1 MPVGRCRCPVAATV
15 HYNFG
20 HPIGLAS
27 TARSSKL
34 KPRRAC
40 WDGASWYKGSRSEAT
55 EPIGASRVS
64 NEIVIL
70 LTACGVLILL
80 GALELILHRRRLA
93 RIPIRIHVNGT
104 RGKTSVTRLIA
115 AGLREA
121 GVRCV
126 AKTTGTV
133 PRFILPNGREVPV
146 YRPGGANIIEQKQ
159 SVTMAAAQRAE
170 ALVVECMA
178 LQPQLQWLSE
188 SKLVRATHG
197 VITNA
202 RPDHLD
208 VMGPTED
215 DVARALA
222 ATVPVGG
229 VFLTAERN
237 HREFFQQVA
246 ADRGSR
252 FHASEDIVRAL
263 GPDDLEGFSYLEH
276 QENVEL
282 ALAVC
287 EEIGIDNETALRGMW
302 RAKPDP
308 GAMTEARIEFFG
320 RHIVFVNGFAA
331 NDPFSTRY
339 IWEQSLQR
347 HPELERR
354 VAVFNC
360 RSDRA
365 DRSEQLA
372 EAYANW
378 TQADEVVLLG
388 TGQYIFARTA
398 VQSGLDP
405 TRLVFVDRT
414 HPADIFE
421 ILLGLAG
428 TSALIMGLGNI
439 AGPGLALAEYFANRG
454 IENAGD

>member
-1 MPVGRCRCPVAATV
+1 M
-15 HYNFG
+15 
-20 HPIGLAS
+20 
-27 TARSSKL
+27 
-34 KPRRAC
+34 
-40 WDGASWYKGSRSEAT
+40 
-55 EPIGASRVS
+55 S

-70 LTACGVLILL
+70 LTACGFLIAM
-80 GALELILHRRRLA
+80 GVLELIVHRKRLA

-146 YRPGGANIIEQKQ
+146 YRPGGPNVIEQKQ
-159 SVTMAAAQRAE
+159 AVTMAAAQRAE

-178 LQPQLQWLSE
+178 LQPHLQWLSE

-222 ATVPVGG
+222 GTVPCDG
-229 VFLTAERN
+229 VFLTAERK

-246 ADRGSR
+246 EERGSR
-252 FHASEDIVRAL
+252 FHAAEDISHSLTPEDIAAF
-263 GPDDLEGFSYLEH
+263 PYFEH
-276 QENVEL
+276 QDNIEL

-287 EEIGIDNETALRGMW
+287 EELGIESETALRGMW

-308 GAMTEARIEFFG
+308 GAMTEAKVEFFG
-320 RHIVFVNGFAA
+320 RHVVFVNGFAA
-331 NDPFSTRY
+331 NDPISTRY
-339 IWEQSLQR
+339 IWEQSLRR
-347 HPELERR
+347 HRDLKRR
-354 VAVFNC
+354 IAVFNC
-360 RSDRA
+360 RSDRT

-372 EAYANW
+372 ESYAGW

-388 TGQYIFARTA
+388 TGQYIFARAA
-398 VQSGLDP
+398 VKSGLDP
-405 TRLVFVDRT
+405 TRLVFVDQT

-421 ILLGLAG
+421 ILLGLSES
-428 TSALIMGLGNI
+428 SALVMGLGNI

-454 IENAGD
+454 MEHARD

>member
-1 MPVGRCRCPVAATV
+1 
-15 HYNFG
+15 
-20 HPIGLAS
+20 
-27 TARSSKL
+27 
-34 KPRRAC
+34 
-40 WDGASWYKGSRSEAT
+40 
-55 EPIGASRVS
+55 VS
-64 NEIVIL
+64 IEIAIL
-70 LTACGVLILL
+70 LAASGVLSLL
-80 GALELILHRRRLA
+80 GVSELLLHRARLK

-104 RGKTSVTRLIA
+104 RGKTSVTRLVA

-146 YRPGGANIIEQKQ
+146 YRPGGPNVIEQKQ

-208 VMGPTED
+208 VMGPQEE

-222 ATVPVGG
+222 ATVPIEG
-229 VFLTAERN
+229 VFLTADRK
-237 HREFFQQVA
+237 HREFFEQVCE
-246 ADRGSR
+246 DRSSR
-252 FHASEDIVRAL
+252 FRGAEDISRPLTDEDVA
-263 GPDDLEGFSYLEH
+263 EFTYLEH
-276 QENVEL
+276 RENIAL

-287 EEIGIDNETALRGMW
+287 EEIGIDTETALRGMW

-308 GAMTEARIEFFG
+308 GAMTEAEVEFFG

-331 NDPFSTRY
+331 NDPISTRY
-339 IWEQSLQR
+339 IWEQSIRRHQR
-347 HPELERR
+347 LDRR
-354 VAVFNC
+354 IAVFNC

-365 DRSEQLA
+365 DRSQQLA
-372 EAYANW
+372 RSYSRW

-388 TGQYIFARTA
+388 SGQYIFARAA
-398 VQSGLDP
+398 VRSGLDP

-421 ILLGLAG
+421 ILLGLAES
-428 TSALIMGLGNI
+428 SALVMGLGNI

-454 IENAGD
+454 KDYARS

>member
-1 MPVGRCRCPVAATV
+1 
-15 HYNFG
+15 
-20 HPIGLAS
+20 
-27 TARSSKL
+27 
-34 KPRRAC
+34 
-40 WDGASWYKGSRSEAT
+40 
-55 EPIGASRVS
+55 VS

-70 LTACGVLILL
+70 LTACGVLIAM
-80 GALELILHRRRLA
+80 GVLELILHRRRLK

-121 GVRCV
+121 GIRCV

-146 YRPGGANIIEQKQ
+146 YRPGGPNVIEQKQ
-159 SVTMAAAQRAE
+159 AVTMAAAQRAE

-178 LQPQLQWLSE
+178 LQPHLQWLSE
-188 SKLVRATHG
+188 SRLVRATHG

-208 VMGPTED
+208 VMGPTEE

-222 ATVPVGG
+222 GTVPVGG

-237 HREFFQQVA
+237 HRGFFQQVA
-246 ADRGSR
+246 EERGSR
-252 FHASEDIVRAL
+252 FHAAEDIDRAL
-263 GPDDLEGFSYLEH
+263 TADDLRAFPYFEH
-276 QENVEL
+276 QENIEL

-287 EEIGIDNETALRGMW
+287 EEVGVNNDTALRGMW
-302 RAKPDP
+302 RSKPDP
-308 GAMTEARIEFFG
+308 GAMTEAEVEFFG

-331 NDPFSTRY
+331 NDPISTRY
-339 IWEQSLQR
+339 IWEQSLRR
-347 HPELERR
+347 HRHLHRR
-354 VAVFNC
+354 IAVFNC

-372 EAYANW
+372 QSYAGW

-398 VQSGLDP
+398 VKSGLDP

-421 ILLGLAG
+421 ILLGLAE
-428 TSALIMGLGNI
+428 TSALVMGLGNI

-454 IENAGD
+454 RDHARD

>member
-1 MPVGRCRCPVAATV
+1 MEQWGRVTKEI
-15 HYNFG
+15 Y
-20 HPIGLAS
+20 IL
-27 TARSSKL
+27 
-34 KPRRAC
+34 
-40 WDGASWYKGSRSEAT
+40 
-55 EPIGASRVS
+55 IGAAG
-64 NEIVIL
+64 L
-70 LTACGVLILL
+70 LTLL
-80 GALELILHRRRLA
+80 GVVEFFFHRRRLA

-115 AGLREA
+115 GGLREA
-121 GVRCV
+121 GIRTV

-146 YRPGGANIIEQKQ
+146 YRPGGPNIIEQKQ
-159 SVTMAAAQRAE
+159 SVTMAAAQRAD

-188 SKLVRATHG
+188 SKLIRATHG

-208 VMGPTED
+208 VMGPTEE
-215 DVARALA
+215 DVALALA
-222 ATVPVGG
+222 GMVPTGG
-229 VFLTAERN
+229 VLLTAEHK
-237 HREFFQQVA
+237 HRGLFQWVTE
-246 ADRGSR
+246 DRHSRFRGSEQISR
-252 FHASEDIVRAL
+252 PVTPEDLSA
-263 GPDDLEGFSYLEH
+263 FSYLEH

-287 EEIGIDNETALRGMW
+287 EELGVDNETALRGMW

-308 GAMTEARIEFFG
+308 GAMTEEEVEFFG
-320 RHIVFVNGFAA
+320 RTMVFVNGFAA
-331 NDPFSTRY
+331 NDPISTQY
-339 IWEQSLQR
+339 IWEQSLRR
-347 HPELERR
+347 HREMKRR
-354 VAVFNC
+354 IAVFNC

-365 DRSEQLA
+365 NRSEQLA
-372 EAYANW
+372 ESYASW

-388 TGQYIFARTA
+388 TGQYLFARAA
-398 VQSGLDP
+398 VKNGLDP
-405 TRLVFVDRT
+405 TRLVFVDQT

-428 TSALIMGLGNI
+428 SSALVMGLGNI

-454 IENAGD
+454 KDHARN

>member
-1 MPVGRCRCPVAATV
+1 MAPRGGGRKRSQSSWKLQI
-15 HYNFG
+15 G
-20 HPIGLAS
+20 GLA
-27 TARSSKL
+27 ARPPADK
-34 KPRRAC
+34 
-40 WDGASWYKGSRSEAT
+40 EAGVKALSNQS
-55 EPIGASRVS
+55 GASRVS

-70 LTACGVLILL
+70 LTTCGLLISMGVFELL
-80 GALELILHRRRLA
+80 LHRRRLG

-121 GVRCV
+121 GVRTL

-146 YRPGGANIIEQKQ
+146 YRPGGANVIEQKQ

-222 ATVPVGG
+222 ATVPING
-229 VFLTAERN
+229 VFLTAERH
-237 HREFFQQVA
+237 HRPFFEEVA
-246 ADRGSR
+246 QDRGSR
-252 FHASEDIVRAL
+252 FHAAEDISEPLTTEDINAF
-263 GPDDLEGFSYLEH
+263 PYLEH
-276 QENVEL
+276 KDNIEL

-287 EEIGIDNETALRGMW
+287 QEIGVDKETALRGMW

-308 GAMTEARIEFFG
+308 GAMTESQVDFFG
-320 RHIVFVNGFAA
+320 RHLVFVNGFAA
-331 NDPFSTRY
+331 NDPTSTHY
-339 IWEQSLQR
+339 IWEQSLRR
-347 HPELERR
+347 HSELTRR
-354 VAVFNC
+354 IAVFNC

-372 EAYANW
+372 QSYARW

-388 TGQYIFARTA
+388 SGQYIFARAA

-414 HPADIFE
+414 HQADIFE
-421 ILLGLAG
+421 ILLGLAEP
-428 TSALIMGLGNI
+428 SALVMGLGNI

-454 IENAGD
+454 MDHGRD

>member
-1 MPVGRCRCPVAATV
+1 M
-15 HYNFG
+15 
-20 HPIGLAS
+20 
-27 TARSSKL
+27 
-34 KPRRAC
+34 
-40 WDGASWYKGSRSEAT
+40 
-55 EPIGASRVS
+55 S

-70 LTACGVLILL
+70 LIACGVLICL
-80 GALELILHRRRLA
+80 GVLELIVHRRRLR

-146 YRPGGANIIEQKQ
+146 YRPGGPNVIEQKQ
-159 SVTMAAAQRAE
+159 AVTMAAAQRAE

-178 LQPQLQWLSE
+178 LQPHLQWLSE

-208 VMGPTED
+208 VMGPGEE
-215 DVARALA
+215 DVAHALA
-222 ATVPVGG
+222 GTVPVGG
-229 VFLTAERN
+229 VFLTAERK
-237 HREFFQQVA
+237 HRAFFQQVVK
-246 ADRGSR
+246 DRESR
-252 FHASEDIVRAL
+252 FRAAEDISRTLSSKDVAAF
-263 GPDDLEGFSYLEH
+263 PYLEH
-276 QENVEL
+276 QDNVEL
-282 ALAVC
+282 SLAVC
-287 EEIGIDNETALRGMW
+287 EELGIDNETALRGMW

-308 GAMTEARIEFFG
+308 GAMTEAKVEFFG
-320 RHIVFVNGFAA
+320 RHVIFVNGFAA
-331 NDPFSTRY
+331 NDPISTRY
-339 IWEQSLQR
+339 IWEQSLRR
-347 HPELERR
+347 HRDLKRR
-354 VAVFNC
+354 IAVFNC

-372 EAYANW
+372 ESYASW

-388 TGQYIFARTA
+388 TGQYIFARAA
-398 VQSGLDP
+398 VRNGLDP
-405 TRLVFVDRT
+405 TRLVFVDRD

-421 ILLGLAG
+421 ILLGLAES
-428 TSALIMGLGNI
+428 SALVMGLGNI

-454 IENAGD
+454 MENARD

>member
-1 MPVGRCRCPVAATV
+1 
-15 HYNFG
+15 
-20 HPIGLAS
+20 
-27 TARSSKL
+27 
-34 KPRRAC
+34 
-40 WDGASWYKGSRSEAT
+40 
-55 EPIGASRVS
+55 VS
-64 NEIVIL
+64 NEIIIL
-70 LTACGVLILL
+70 VTACGVLIGL
-80 GALELILHRRRLA
+80 GALELAIHRNRLR

-121 GVRCV
+121 GLRCV

-159 SVTMAAAQRAE
+159 SVSMAAAQRAE

-178 LQPQLQWLSE
+178 LQPSLQWLSE
-188 SKLVRATHG
+188 SKLVQATHG

-215 DVARALA
+215 DVAKALA
-222 ATVPVGG
+222 GMIPIGG
-229 VFLTAERN
+229 RFLTAEKT
-237 HREFFQQVA
+237 HRAFFQAVCE
-246 ADRGSR
+246 DRGTAFR
-252 FHASEDIVRAL
+252 GAEAIANPMT
-263 GPDDLEGFSYLEH
+263 PDDMAGFTYLEH

-287 EEIGIDNETALRGMW
+287 EELGIDNETALRGMW

-308 GAMTEARIEFFG
+308 GAMMESKVEFFG
-320 RHIVFVNGFAA
+320 REIVFVNGFAA
-331 NDPFSTRY
+331 NDPISTKY
-339 IWEQSLQR
+339 IWEQSLNR
-347 HPELERR
+347 HRDLDRSI
-354 VAVFNC
+354 AVFNC

-365 DRSEQLA
+365 DRSEQLGVSYA
-372 EAYANW
+372 EW
-378 TQADEVVLLG
+378 PQADEVVLLG
-388 TGQYIFARTA
+388 TGQYIFARAA
-398 VQSGLDP
+398 VKSGLDP

-421 ILLGLAG
+421 ILLGLAES
-428 TSALIMGLGNI
+428 SALVMGLGNI
-439 AGPGLALAEYFANRG
+439 AGPGLALAEYFENRG
-454 IENAGD
+454 TEHA

>member
-1 MPVGRCRCPVAATV
+1 M
-15 HYNFG
+15 
-20 HPIGLAS
+20 
-27 TARSSKL
+27 
-34 KPRRAC
+34 
-40 WDGASWYKGSRSEAT
+40 
-55 EPIGASRVS
+55 S

-70 LTACGVLILL
+70 LIACGVLIAM
-80 GALELILHRRRLA
+80 GALELIVHRRRLA

-121 GVRCV
+121 GVRTV

-146 YRPGGANIIEQKQ
+146 YRPGGANVIEQKQ
-159 SVTMAAAQRAE
+159 AVTMAAAQRAE

-178 LQPQLQWLSE
+178 LQPSLQWLSE

-197 VITNA
+197 AITNA

-208 VMGPTED
+208 VMGPSEE

-222 ATVPVGG
+222 GTVPVAG
-229 VFLTAERN
+229 VFLTAERK
-237 HREFFQQVA
+237 HRAFFQQVA
-246 ADRGSR
+246 EDRGSR
-252 FHASEDIVRAL
+252 FHAAEEISQPLTTEDVEAF
-263 GPDDLEGFSYLEH
+263 PYLEH
-276 QENVEL
+276 QDNVEL

-308 GAMTEARIEFFG
+308 GAMTETRVEFFG
-320 RHIVFVNGFAA
+320 RHVIFVNGFAA
-331 NDPFSTRY
+331 NDPISTRY
-339 IWEQSLQR
+339 IWEQSLRR
-347 HPELERR
+347 HRELKRR
-354 VAVFNC
+354 IAVFNC

-372 EAYANW
+372 ASYAGW

-388 TGQYIFARTA
+388 TGQYIFARAA
-398 VQSGLDP
+398 VRSGLDP
-405 TRLVFVDRT
+405 TRLVFVDRD

-421 ILLGLAG
+421 ILLGLSES
-428 TSALIMGLGNI
+428 SALVMGLGNI

-454 IENAGD
+454 MDHARN

>member
-1 MPVGRCRCPVAATV
+1 
-15 HYNFG
+15 
-20 HPIGLAS
+20 
-27 TARSSKL
+27 
-34 KPRRAC
+34 
-40 WDGASWYKGSRSEAT
+40 
-55 EPIGASRVS
+55 VS

-70 LTACGVLILL
+70 LIACGLLIAM
-80 GALELILHRRRLA
+80 GVLELILHRSRLA

-146 YRPGGANIIEQKQ
+146 YRPGGANVIEQKQ
-159 SVTMAAAQRAE
+159 AVTMAAAQRAE

-178 LQPQLQWLSE
+178 LQPSLQWLSE

-197 VITNA
+197 AITNA

-208 VMGPTED
+208 VMGPAEE
-215 DVARALA
+215 DVAHALA
-222 ATVPVGG
+222 GTVPVDG
-229 VFLTAERN
+229 VFLTAERK
-237 HREFFQQVA
+237 HRAFFQQVA
-246 ADRGSR
+246 EERGSR
-252 FHASEDIVRAL
+252 FRAAEDISRPLTTEDVA
-263 GPDDLEGFSYLEH
+263 GFPYLEH
-276 QENVEL
+276 QDNVEL

-308 GAMTEARIEFFG
+308 GAMTETRVEFFG
-320 RHIVFVNGFAA
+320 RHVIFVNGFAA
-331 NDPFSTRY
+331 NDPISTRY
-339 IWEQSLQR
+339 IWEQSLRR
-347 HPELERR
+347 HRGLKRR
-354 VAVFNC
+354 IAVFNC

-372 EAYANW
+372 ESYAGW

-388 TGQYIFARTA
+388 TGQYIFARAA
-398 VQSGLDP
+398 VRSGLDP
-405 TRLVFVDRT
+405 TRLVFVDRD

-421 ILLGLAG
+421 ILLGLSES
-428 TSALIMGLGNI
+428 SALVMGLGNI

-454 IENAGD
+454 MDHARD

>member
-1 MPVGRCRCPVAATV
+1 
-15 HYNFG
+15 
-20 HPIGLAS
+20 
-27 TARSSKL
+27 
-34 KPRRAC
+34 
-40 WDGASWYKGSRSEAT
+40 
-55 EPIGASRVS
+55 VS
-64 NEIVIL
+64 NEVVIL
-70 LTACGVLILL
+70 LIACGLLIAM
-80 GALELILHRRRLA
+80 GALELILHRRRLT

-146 YRPGGANIIEQKQ
+146 YRPGGANVIEQKQ
-159 SVTMAAAQRAE
+159 AVTMAAAQRAE

-178 LQPQLQWLSE
+178 LQPSLQWLSE
-188 SKLVRATHG
+188 SKLIRATHG
-197 VITNA
+197 AITNA

-208 VMGPTED
+208 VMGPAEE
-215 DVARALA
+215 DVAHALA
-222 ATVPVGG
+222 GTVPVDG
-229 VFLTAERN
+229 VFLTAERK
-237 HREFFQQVA
+237 HRAFFQQVA
-246 ADRGSR
+246 EERGSR
-252 FHASEDIVRAL
+252 FRAAEDISRPLTTEDVA
-263 GPDDLEGFSYLEH
+263 GFPYLEH
-276 QENVEL
+276 QDNVEL

-308 GAMTEARIEFFG
+308 GAMTETRVEFFG
-320 RHIVFVNGFAA
+320 RHVIFVNGFAA
-331 NDPFSTRY
+331 NDPISTRY
-339 IWEQSLQR
+339 IWEQSLRR
-347 HPELERR
+347 HRELKRR
-354 VAVFNC
+354 IAVFNC

-372 EAYANW
+372 ESYAGW

-388 TGQYIFARTA
+388 TGQYIFARAA
-398 VQSGLDP
+398 VKSGLDP
-405 TRLVFVDRT
+405 TRLVFVDRD

-421 ILLGLAG
+421 ILLGLSES
-428 TSALIMGLGNI
+428 SALVMGLGNI

-454 IENAGD
+454 MDHARD

>member
-1 MPVGRCRCPVAATV
+1 M
-15 HYNFG
+15 
-20 HPIGLAS
+20 
-27 TARSSKL
+27 SK
-34 KPRRAC
+34 
-40 WDGASWYKGSRSEAT
+40 
-55 EPIGASRVS
+55 
-64 NEIVIL
+64 EILIL
-70 LTACGVLILL
+70 LSACGVLVTL
-80 GALELILHRRRLA
+80 GVLEYILHRRRLR

-121 GVRCV
+121 GIRTV

-133 PRFILPNGREVPV
+133 PRFVLPNGREVPV

-159 SVTMAAAQRAE
+159 AVTMAAAQRAD

-178 LQPQLQWLSE
+178 LQPHLQWLSE
-188 SKLVRATHG
+188 WKLVRATHG

-208 VMGPTED
+208 VMGPSEE

-229 VFLTAERN
+229 VFVTAERK

-246 ADRGSR
+246 RDRGSR
-252 FHASEDIVRAL
+252 FHAAEDISCPVTPEEVAA
-263 GPDDLEGFSYLEH
+263 FSYLEH
-276 QENVEL
+276 QENIEL

-287 EEIGIDNETALRGMW
+287 EEVGIDHETAIRGMW

-308 GAMTEARIEFFG
+308 GAMTEAEVEFFG

-339 IWEQSLQR
+339 IWEQSLRR
-347 HPELERR
+347 HAELDRR
-354 VAVFNC
+354 IAVFNC

-372 EAYANW
+372 ESYASW

-388 TGQYIFARTA
+388 TGQYIFARAA
-398 VQSGLDP
+398 VKSGLDP

-421 ILLGLAG
+421 ILLGLSES
-428 TSALIMGLGNI
+428 SALIMGLGNI
-439 AGPGLALAEYFANRG
+439 AGPGLALTEYFANRG
-454 IENAGD
+454 KEHARD

>member
-1 MPVGRCRCPVAATV
+1 
-15 HYNFG
+15 
-20 HPIGLAS
+20 
-27 TARSSKL
+27 
-34 KPRRAC
+34 
-40 WDGASWYKGSRSEAT
+40 
-55 EPIGASRVS
+55 VS
-64 NEIVIL
+64 NEVVIL
-70 LTACGVLILL
+70 LIACGLLIAM
-80 GALELILHRRRLA
+80 GALELILHRRRLT

-146 YRPGGANIIEQKQ
+146 YRPGGANVIEQKQ
-159 SVTMAAAQRAE
+159 AVTMAAAQRAE

-178 LQPQLQWLSE
+178 LQPSLQWLSE

-197 VITNA
+197 AITNA

-208 VMGPTED
+208 VMGPAEE
-215 DVARALA
+215 DVAHALA
-222 ATVPVGG
+222 GTVPVDG
-229 VFLTAERN
+229 VFLTAERK
-237 HREFFQQVA
+237 HRAFFQQVA
-246 ADRGSR
+246 EERGSR
-252 FHASEDIVRAL
+252 FRAAEDISRPLTTEDVA
-263 GPDDLEGFSYLEH
+263 GFPYLEH
-276 QENVEL
+276 QDNVEL

-308 GAMTEARIEFFG
+308 GAMTETRVEFFG
-320 RHIVFVNGFAA
+320 RHVIFVNGFAA
-331 NDPFSTRY
+331 NDPISTRY
-339 IWEQSLQR
+339 IWEQSLRR
-347 HPELERR
+347 HRELKRR
-354 VAVFNC
+354 IAVFNC

-372 EAYANW
+372 ESYAGW

-388 TGQYIFARTA
+388 TGQYIFARAA
-398 VQSGLDP
+398 VKSGLDP
-405 TRLVFVDRT
+405 TRLVFVDRD

-421 ILLGLAG
+421 ILLGLSES
-428 TSALIMGLGNI
+428 SALVMGLGNI

-454 IENAGD
+454 MDHARD

>member
-1 MPVGRCRCPVAATV
+1 M
-15 HYNFG
+15 
-20 HPIGLAS
+20 
-27 TARSSKL
+27 SK
-34 KPRRAC
+34 
-40 WDGASWYKGSRSEAT
+40 
-55 EPIGASRVS
+55 
-64 NEIVIL
+64 EIVIL
-70 LTACGVLILL
+70 LTACGLLIAM
-80 GALELILHRRRLA
+80 GVLELIVHRRRLG

-146 YRPGGANIIEQKQ
+146 YRPGGANVIEQKQ

-222 ATVPVGG
+222 ATVPVQG
-229 VFLTAERN
+229 VFLTAERH
-237 HREFFQQVA
+237 HRAFFEEVA
-246 ADRGSR
+246 QDRGSR
-252 FHASEDIVRAL
+252 FRASDDISEPLSPEDVSAF
-263 GPDDLEGFSYLEH
+263 PYLEH
-276 QENVEL
+276 QENIEL

-287 EEIGIDNETALRGMW
+287 EEIGVDKETALRGMW

-331 NDPFSTRY
+331 NDPTSTRY
-339 IWEQSLQR
+339 IWEQSLRR
-347 HPELERR
+347 HRDLTRR
-354 VAVFNC
+354 IAVFNC

-372 EAYANW
+372 ESYGRW

-388 TGQYIFARTA
+388 SGQYIFARAA
-398 VQSGLDP
+398 VKAGLDP

-421 ILLGLAG
+421 ILLGLAEP
-428 TSALIMGLGNI
+428 SALVMGLGNI

-454 IENAGD
+454 KEHARD

>member
-1 MPVGRCRCPVAATV
+1 
-15 HYNFG
+15 
-20 HPIGLAS
+20 
-27 TARSSKL
+27 
-34 KPRRAC
+34 
-40 WDGASWYKGSRSEAT
+40 
-55 EPIGASRVS
+55 VS

-70 LTACGVLILL
+70 LIACGLLIAM
-80 GALELILHRRRLA
+80 GAFELILHRRRLT

-146 YRPGGANIIEQKQ
+146 YRPGGANVIEQKQ
-159 SVTMAAAQRAE
+159 AVTMASAQRAE

-178 LQPQLQWLSE
+178 LQPALQWLSE
-188 SKLVRATHG
+188 GTLVRATHG

-222 ATVPVGG
+222 GTVPMNG
-229 VFLTAERN
+229 VFLTAERK

-246 ADRGSR
+246 EARGSR
-252 FHASEDIVRAL
+252 FHAAEDISRPLTTGDVEAF
-263 GPDDLEGFSYLEH
+263 PYLEH
-276 QENVEL
+276 QDNVEL

-308 GAMTEARIEFFG
+308 GAMTETRVEFFG
-320 RHIVFVNGFAA
+320 RHVIFVNGFAA
-331 NDPFSTRY
+331 NDPISTRY
-339 IWEQSLQR
+339 IWEQSLRR
-347 HPELERR
+347 HRDLKRR
-354 VAVFNC
+354 KAVFNC

-372 EAYANW
+372 ESYARW

-388 TGQYIFARTA
+388 TGQYIFARAA
-398 VQSGLDP
+398 VKSGLDP
-405 TRLVFVDRT
+405 TRLVFVDQD

-421 ILLGLAG
+421 ILLGLAES
-428 TSALIMGLGNI
+428 SALVMGLGNI

-454 IENAGD
+454 MDHARD

>member
-1 MPVGRCRCPVAATV
+1 M
-15 HYNFG
+15 
-20 HPIGLAS
+20 
-27 TARSSKL
+27 
-34 KPRRAC
+34 
-40 WDGASWYKGSRSEAT
+40 
-55 EPIGASRVS
+55 S

-70 LTACGVLILL
+70 LIACGLLIAM

-121 GVRCV
+121 GVRCL

-146 YRPGGANIIEQKQ
+146 YRPGGANVIEQKQ
-159 SVTMAAAQRAE
+159 AVTMAAAQRAE

-178 LQPQLQWLSE
+178 LQPSLQWLSE

-197 VITNA
+197 AITNA

-208 VMGPTED
+208 VMGPSEE

-222 ATVPVGG
+222 GTVPVAG
-229 VFLTAERN
+229 VFLTAERK
-237 HREFFQQVA
+237 HRAFFQQVA
-246 ADRGSR
+246 EDRGSR
-252 FHASEDIVRAL
+252 FHAAEEISQPLTTEDVEAF
-263 GPDDLEGFSYLEH
+263 PYLEH
-276 QENVEL
+276 QDNVEL

-308 GAMTEARIEFFG
+308 GAMTETRVEFFG
-320 RHIVFVNGFAA
+320 RHVIFVNGFAA
-331 NDPFSTRY
+331 NDPISTRY
-339 IWEQSLQR
+339 IWEQSLRR
-347 HPELERR
+347 HRELKRR
-354 VAVFNC
+354 IAVFNC

-365 DRSEQLA
+365 DRSEQHA
-372 EAYANW
+372 ASYAGW

-388 TGQYIFARTA
+388 TGQYIFARAA
-398 VQSGLDP
+398 VRSGLDP
-405 TRLVFVDRT
+405 TRLVFVDRD

-421 ILLGLAG
+421 ILLGLSES
-428 TSALIMGLGNI
+428 SALVMGLGNI

-454 IENAGD
+454 MDHARN

>member
-1 MPVGRCRCPVAATV
+1 M
-15 HYNFG
+15 
-20 HPIGLAS
+20 
-27 TARSSKL
+27 
-34 KPRRAC
+34 
-40 WDGASWYKGSRSEAT
+40 
-55 EPIGASRVS
+55 S

-70 LTACGVLILL
+70 LIACGLLIAM

-121 GVRCV
+121 GVRTV

-146 YRPGGANIIEQKQ
+146 YRPGGANVIEQKQ
-159 SVTMAAAQRAE
+159 AVTMAAAQRAE

-178 LQPQLQWLSE
+178 LQPSLQWLSE

-197 VITNA
+197 AITNA

-208 VMGPTED
+208 VMGPSEE

-222 ATVPVGG
+222 GTVPVAG
-229 VFLTAERN
+229 VFLTAERK
-237 HREFFQQVA
+237 HRAFFQQVA
-246 ADRGSR
+246 EDRGSR
-252 FHASEDIVRAL
+252 FHAAEEISQPLTTEDVEAF
-263 GPDDLEGFSYLEH
+263 PYLEH
-276 QENVEL
+276 QDNVEL

-308 GAMTEARIEFFG
+308 GAMTETRVEFFG
-320 RHIVFVNGFAA
+320 RHVIFVNGFAA
-331 NDPFSTRY
+331 NDPISTRY
-339 IWEQSLQR
+339 IWEQSLRR
-347 HPELERR
+347 HRELKRR
-354 VAVFNC
+354 IAVFNC

-372 EAYANW
+372 ASYAGW

-388 TGQYIFARTA
+388 TGQYIFARAA
-398 VQSGLDP
+398 VRSGLDP
-405 TRLVFVDRT
+405 TRLVFVDRD

-421 ILLGLAG
+421 ILLGLSES
-428 TSALIMGLGNI
+428 SALVMGLGNI

-454 IENAGD
+454 MDHARD

>member
-1 MPVGRCRCPVAATV
+1 M
-15 HYNFG
+15 
-20 HPIGLAS
+20 
-27 TARSSKL
+27 
-34 KPRRAC
+34 
-40 WDGASWYKGSRSEAT
+40 
-55 EPIGASRVS
+55 S

-70 LTACGVLILL
+70 LTACGVLIVL
-80 GALELILHRRRLA
+80 GLLELLIHRRRLS

-121 GVRCV
+121 GIRCV

-146 YRPGGANIIEQKQ
+146 YRPGGPNVIEQKQ
-159 SVTMAAAQRAE
+159 AVTMAAAQRAE

-178 LQPQLQWLSE
+178 LQPHLQWLSE

-222 ATVPVGG
+222 GTVPVGG
-229 VFLTAERN
+229 VFLTAEKT
-237 HREFFQQVA
+237 HRAFFQEVCE
-246 ADRGSR
+246 DRGSKFR
-252 FHASEDIVRAL
+252 GAEEISHPVTPADV
-263 GPDDLEGFSYLEH
+263 GGFPYLEH
-276 QENVEL
+276 QDNIEL
-282 ALAVC
+282 ALSVC
-287 EEIGIDNETALRGMW
+287 EEIGVDNATALRGMW

-308 GAMTEARIEFFG
+308 GAMTEAQVEFFG
-320 RHIVFVNGFAA
+320 RKIVFVNGFAA
-331 NDPFSTRY
+331 NDPISTRY
-339 IWEQSLQR
+339 IWEQSLRR
-347 HPELERR
+347 HRELKRR
-354 VAVFNC
+354 IAVFNC

-372 EAYANW
+372 ESYAGW

-388 TGQYIFARTA
+388 TGQYIFARAA
-398 VQSGLDP
+398 VKSGLDP

-421 ILLGLAG
+421 ILLGLAE
-428 TSALIMGLGNI
+428 TSALVMGLGNI
-439 AGPGLALAEYFANRG
+439 AGSGLALAEYFANRG
-454 IENAGD
+454 TDHARN

>member
-1 MPVGRCRCPVAATV
+1 MSVE
-15 HYNFG
+15 
-20 HPIGLAS
+20 IG
-27 TARSSKL
+27 
-34 KPRRAC
+34 
-40 WDGASWYKGSRSEAT
+40 
-55 EPIGASRVS
+55 
-64 NEIVIL
+64 IL
-70 LTACGVLILL
+70 LAASGALALL
-80 GALELILHRRRLA
+80 GVFELLLHRSRLK

-104 RGKTSVTRLIA
+104 RGKTSVTRLVA
-115 AGLREA
+115 AGLRES
-121 GVRCV
+121 GIRCV

-146 YRPGGANIIEQKQ
+146 YRPGGPNVIEQKQ

-178 LQPQLQWLSE
+178 LQPHLQWLSE

-208 VMGPTED
+208 VMGPSEE

-222 ATVPVGG
+222 ATVPVKG
-229 VFLTAERN
+229 VFLTAERK
-237 HREFFQQVA
+237 HLEFFKEVCD
-246 ADRGSR
+246 DRSSR
-252 FHASEDIVRAL
+252 FRSSEDISRKL
-263 GPDDLEGFSYLEH
+263 TDDDVAAFPYLEH
-276 QENVEL
+276 RDNIEL

-287 EEIGIDNETALRGMW
+287 EELGIDKETALGGMW
-302 RAKPDP
+302 RARPDP
-308 GAMTEARIEFFG
+308 GAMTEAEVEFFG

-331 NDPFSTRY
+331 NDPISTRY
-339 IWEQSLQR
+339 IWEQSIQR
-347 HPELERR
+347 HHDLDRR
-354 VAVFNC
+354 IAVFNC

-365 DRSEQLA
+365 DRSQQLA
-372 EAYANW
+372 ESYSRW

-388 TGQYIFARTA
+388 TGQYIFARAA
-398 VQSGLDP
+398 VKSGLDP

-421 ILLGLAG
+421 ILLGLAES
-428 TSALIMGLGNI
+428 SALVMGLGNI

-454 IENAGD
+454 KDYARS

>member
-1 MPVGRCRCPVAATV
+1 
-15 HYNFG
+15 
-20 HPIGLAS
+20 
-27 TARSSKL
+27 
-34 KPRRAC
+34 
-40 WDGASWYKGSRSEAT
+40 
-55 EPIGASRVS
+55 VS

-70 LTACGVLILL
+70 LTACGILIAM
-80 GALELILHRRRLA
+80 GALELFLHRRRLK

-159 SVTMAAAQRAE
+159 AVTMAAAQRAE

-178 LQPQLQWLSE
+178 LQPSLQWLSE
-188 SKLVRATHG
+188 SKLIRATHG
-197 VITNA
+197 AITNA

-208 VMGPTED
+208 VMGPAEE
-215 DVARALA
+215 DVAHALA
-222 ATVPVGG
+222 GTVPVDG
-229 VFLTAERN
+229 VFLTAERK
-237 HREFFQQVA
+237 HRAFFQQVA
-246 ADRGSR
+246 EERGSR
-252 FHASEDIVRAL
+252 FRAAEDISRPLTTEDVA
-263 GPDDLEGFSYLEH
+263 GFPYLEH
-276 QENVEL
+276 QDNVEL

-308 GAMTEARIEFFG
+308 GAMTETRVEFFG
-320 RHIVFVNGFAA
+320 RHVIFVNGFAA
-331 NDPFSTRY
+331 NDPISTRY
-339 IWEQSLQR
+339 IWEQSLRR
-347 HPELERR
+347 HRELKRR
-354 VAVFNC
+354 IAVFNC

-372 EAYANW
+372 ESYAGW

-388 TGQYIFARTA
+388 TGQYIFARAA
-398 VQSGLDP
+398 VKSGLDP
-405 TRLVFVDRT
+405 TRLVFVDRD

-421 ILLGLAG
+421 ILLGLSES
-428 TSALIMGLGNI
+428 SALVMGLGNI

-454 IENAGD
+454 MDHARD

>member
-1 MPVGRCRCPVAATV
+1 M
-15 HYNFG
+15 
-20 HPIGLAS
+20 
-27 TARSSKL
+27 
-34 KPRRAC
+34 
-40 WDGASWYKGSRSEAT
+40 
-55 EPIGASRVS
+55 S
-64 NEIVIL
+64 NQIVIL
-70 LTACGVLILL
+70 LAACGVLVVL
-80 GALELILHRRRLA
+80 GVLEYILHRRRLA

-115 AGLREA
+115 AGLRES
-121 GVRCV
+121 GIRTV

-159 SVTMAAAQRAE
+159 AVTMAAAQRAQ

-178 LQPQLQWLSE
+178 LQPHLQWLSE
-188 SKLVRATHG
+188 WKLVRATHG

-208 VMGPTED
+208 VMGPTEE
-215 DVARALA
+215 DVAHALA

-229 VFLTAERN
+229 VFITAERK

-246 ADRGSR
+246 EDRGSR
-252 FHASEDIVRAL
+252 FHAAEDISHPVTPEQVAAF
-263 GPDDLEGFSYLEH
+263 PYLEH
-276 QENVEL
+276 QENIEL

-287 EEIGIDNETALRGMW
+287 EDLGIDNETALRGMW

-308 GAMTEARIEFFG
+308 GAMTEAEVEFFG

-331 NDPFSTRY
+331 NDPISTQY
-339 IWEQSLQR
+339 IWEQSLRR
-347 HPELERR
+347 HPDLERR
-354 VAVFNC
+354 IAVFNC
-360 RSDRA
+360 RADRA

-372 EAYANW
+372 ESYASW

-398 VQSGLDP
+398 VKCGLDP

-421 ILLGLAG
+421 ILLGLADS
-428 TSALIMGLGNI
+428 SALIMGLGNI
-439 AGPGLALAEYFANRG
+439 AGSGLALTEYFANRG
-454 IENAGD
+454 KEHARD

>member
-1 MPVGRCRCPVAATV
+1 M
-15 HYNFG
+15 
-20 HPIGLAS
+20 
-27 TARSSKL
+27 
-34 KPRRAC
+34 
-40 WDGASWYKGSRSEAT
+40 
-55 EPIGASRVS
+55 S
-64 NEIVIL
+64 NEILIL
-70 LTACGVLILL
+70 VTACGVLIAL
-80 GALELILHRRRLA
+80 GALELFVHHRRLQ
-93 RIPIRIHVNGT
+93 RIPLRVHVNGT

-121 GVRCV
+121 GIRCV

-146 YRPGGANIIEQKQ
+146 YRPGGPNVIEQKQ

-178 LQPQLQWLSE
+178 LQPHLQWLSE
-188 SKLVRATHG
+188 AKLVRATHG

-222 ATVPVGG
+222 GTVPVGG
-229 VFLTAERN
+229 KFLTAERI
-237 HREFFQQVA
+237 HRPFFEEVCE
-246 ADRGSR
+246 DRGTQ
-252 FHASEDIVRAL
+252 FRAAEQL
-263 GPDDLEGFSYLEH
+263 ARPVSPADMEGFSYLEH

-287 EEIGIDNETALRGMW
+287 EEIGVDNQTALRGMW

-308 GAMTEARIEFFG
+308 GAMTEVDVEFFG
-320 RHIVFVNGFAA
+320 RRIVFVNGFAA

-339 IWEQSLQR
+339 IWEQAFNR
-347 HPELERR
+347 HRDVDRR
-354 VAVFNC
+354 IAVFNC

-365 DRSEQLA
+365 DRSEQLG
-372 EAYANW
+372 ESYATW

-388 TGQYIFARTA
+388 TGQYIFARAA
-398 VQSGLDP
+398 VKSGLDP
-405 TRLVFVDRT
+405 TRLVFIDRT

-421 ILLGLAG
+421 ILLGLAE
-428 TSALIMGLGNI
+428 TSALVMGLGNI

-454 IENAGD
+454 TEDARD

>member
-1 MPVGRCRCPVAATV
+1 
-15 HYNFG
+15 
-20 HPIGLAS
+20 
-27 TARSSKL
+27 
-34 KPRRAC
+34 
-40 WDGASWYKGSRSEAT
+40 
-55 EPIGASRVS
+55 VS

-70 LTACGVLILL
+70 LTACGVLIAM
-80 GALELILHRRRLA
+80 GVLELIAHRRRLT

-146 YRPGGANIIEQKQ
+146 YRPGGANVIEQKQ
-159 SVTMAAAQRAE
+159 AVTMAAAQRAE

-178 LQPQLQWLSE
+178 LQPALQCLSE
-188 SKLVRATHG
+188 AKLVRATHG
-197 VITNA
+197 AITNA

-208 VMGPTED
+208 VMGPAEE

-222 ATVPVGG
+222 GTVPVDG
-229 VFLTAERN
+229 VFLTAERK
-237 HREFFQQVA
+237 HRAFFQQVA
-246 ADRGSR
+246 EERGSR
-252 FHASEDIVRAL
+252 FHAAEEISRPLTTEDVEAF
-263 GPDDLEGFSYLEH
+263 PYLEH
-276 QENVEL
+276 QDNIEL

-308 GAMTEARIEFFG
+308 GAMTETKVEFFG
-320 RHIVFVNGFAA
+320 RHVIFVNGFAA
-331 NDPFSTRY
+331 NDPISTRY
-339 IWEQSLQR
+339 IWEQSLRR
-347 HPELERR
+347 HRDLKRR
-354 VAVFNC
+354 IAVFNC

-372 EAYANW
+372 ESYAGW

-388 TGQYIFARTA
+388 TGQYIFARAA
-398 VQSGLDP
+398 VKSGLDP
-405 TRLVFVDRT
+405 TQLVFVDRD

-421 ILLGLAG
+421 ILLGLAES
-428 TSALIMGLGNI
+428 SALVMGLGNI

-454 IENAGD
+454 MDHARD